1 MDFKNKQSPK
11 ISDSKAYGQWES
23 IMKNSGWFENEQLSG
38 EYEMDKVSNLEGA
51 SVIEKIKNS
60 DNSNLRE
67 LTCKSKSYFE
77 INTEQRSFTQ
87 CR

>member
-1 MDFKNKQSPK
+1 
-11 ISDSKAYGQWES
+11 
-23 IMKNSGWFENEQLSG
+23 
-38 EYEMDKVSNLEGA
+38 MDKVSNLEGA